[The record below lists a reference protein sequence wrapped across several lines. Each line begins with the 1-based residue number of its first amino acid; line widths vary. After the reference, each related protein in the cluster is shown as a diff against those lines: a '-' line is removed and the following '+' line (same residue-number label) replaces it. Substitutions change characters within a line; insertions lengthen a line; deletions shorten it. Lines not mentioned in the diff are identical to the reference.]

1 MKKIQLT
8 IFLLFSFLI
17 VNAQYLI
24 IGDTTGYEVTEVEET
39 FYPESRVT
47 FDMDCD
53 GIEDFRFKSVNE
65 PGGGAPYYY
74 RDIGISLILGDS
86 IETKINHL
94 QGNVDTLRYGD
105 TISHNTFP
113 NIWAN
118 WGYLGLYLSTH
129 MGNPY
134 TIYSDSVYLVFR
146 KKEQSDTSYA
156 MILYSNQREIFTIHK
171 IISECST
178 PFTILVREGLD
189 PNATIDSPSIINIPE
204 ETTIYPNPFR
214 STILIN
220 IDIEN
225 IKQVNL
231 YDNTGRLLRQ
241 FFNTNRIDN
250 LDFLPIGVYFL
261 EIINVNNDRIV
272 EKILK
277 IDD

>member
-39 FYPESRVT
+39 FYPESIVS

-53 GIEDFRFKSVNE
+53 GIEDFNFHSIKVESNSPVRCSSYEKIEVNHH
-65 PGGGAPYYY
+65 
-74 RDIGISLILGDS
+74 DS
-86 IETKINHL
+86 ILIKREPNNGGI
-94 QGNVDTLRYGD
+94 DTLQLGD
-105 TISHNTFP
+105 TIYPTTP
-113 NIWAN
+113 AWAAH
-118 WGYLGLYLSTH
+118 WYIYLNCWQAWPGVTRSDDTYL
-129 MGNPY
+129 
-134 TIYSDSVYLVFR
+134 LFR
-146 KKEQSDTSYA
+146 KVENNDTSF
-156 MILYSNQREIFTIHK
+156 IQINFSNTGEIFTIHK
-171 IISECST
+171 IISECNN
-178 PFTILVREGLD
+178 PFTIIKRGINED
-189 PNATIDSPSIINIPE
+189 TIDTDT
-204 ETTIYPNPFR
+204 ETLVHPNPFR
-214 STILIN
+214 EVLQLNIN
-220 IDIEN
+220 IEN